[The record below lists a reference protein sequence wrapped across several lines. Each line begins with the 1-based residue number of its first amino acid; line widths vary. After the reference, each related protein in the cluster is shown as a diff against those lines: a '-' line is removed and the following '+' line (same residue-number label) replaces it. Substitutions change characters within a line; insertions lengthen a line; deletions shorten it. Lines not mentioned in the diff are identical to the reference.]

1 MKVIFHIKWKVIFYI
16 KLSLFS
22 SKNWK
27 YKHINYTLNK
37 IFCQIF
43 SLDFIGQFKYIKSM
57 KKRYSTIIFIVI
69 FALLDQI
76 SKYFFYDNAF
86 LENLSFIEPSFN
98 TGISRSLP
106 VNLILVIILTI
117 VISVL
122 ILIWYKKNYIWK
134 RATIFLIWW
143 TLGNLIDRIF
153 LWWVRDFILVFNRF
167 PIFNLA
173 DTFICTWAAL
183 IIIKELFLNKKK

>member
-1 MKVIFHIKWKVIFYI
+1 
-16 KLSLFS
+16 
-22 SKNWK
+22 
-27 YKHINYTLNK
+27 
-37 IFCQIF
+37 
-43 SLDFIGQFKYIKSM
+43 M
-57 KKRYSTIIFIVI
+57 KKRLSTAIFIIIFI
-69 FALLDQI
+69 LLDQA

-86 LENLSFIEPSFN
+86 LTNLPFLEPSFN

-106 VNLILVIILTI
+106 VNIILVIILTI
-117 VISVL
+117 IISVL

-153 LWWVRDFILVFNRF
+153 LWWVRDFLLVFKRF
-167 PIFNLA
+167 PVFNLA

-183 IIIKELFLNKKK
+183 IIIKELFFSKKK

>member
-1 MKVIFHIKWKVIFYI
+1 
-16 KLSLFS
+16 
-22 SKNWK
+22 
-27 YKHINYTLNK
+27 
-37 IFCQIF
+37 
-43 SLDFIGQFKYIKSM
+43 M
-57 KKRYSTIIFIVI
+57 KKRLSTTILIIIFV
-69 FALLDQI
+69 LLDQV

-86 LENLSFIEPSFN
+86 LENLPFIQPSFN
-98 TGISRSLP
+98 TWISRSLP
-106 VNLILVIILTI
+106 VNLILVIVLSII
-117 VISVL
+117 ISIL

-153 LWWVRDFILVFNRF
+153 LWWVRDFLLVFKRF

-173 DTFICTWAAL
+173 DSFICIWAAL

>member
-1 MKVIFHIKWKVIFYI
+1 MICFHTLTISKQFEFYY
-16 KLSLFS
+16 
-22 SKNWK
+22 KN
-27 YKHINYTLNK
+27 
-37 IFCQIF
+37 
-43 SLDFIGQFKYIKSM
+43 M
-57 KKRYSTIIFIVI
+57 KKQISLIILIVFFVLI
-69 FALLDQI
+69 DQI
-76 SKYFFYDNAF
+76 SKYLFYNNAF
-86 LENLSFIEPSFN
+86 LENLTFFEPSFN

-106 VNLILVIILTI
+106 VNLILVIILSI
-117 VISVL
+117 IISAL

-153 LWWVRDFILVFNRF
+153 LWWVRDFILVFKRF
-167 PIFNLA
+167 PVFNLA

>member
-1 MKVIFHIKWKVIFYI
+1 
-16 KLSLFS
+16 
-22 SKNWK
+22 
-27 YKHINYTLNK
+27 
-37 IFCQIF
+37 
-43 SLDFIGQFKYIKSM
+43 M
-57 KKRYSTIIFIVI
+57 KKRISTTIYMIIFI
-69 FALLDQI
+69 LLDQI
-76 SKYFFYDNAF
+76 SKYIFYNQKF
-86 LENLSFIEPSFN
+86 LQNLQIFEPAFN

-106 VNLILVIILTI
+106 VNLILVIIITI
-117 VISVL
+117 IISVL

-153 LWWVRDFILVFNRF
+153 LWWVRDFILVFKRF
-167 PIFNLA
+167 PVFNLA

>member
-1 MKVIFHIKWKVIFYI
+1 MIF
-16 KLSLFS
+16 LFS
-22 SKNWK
+22 SAKNNK
-27 YKHINYTLNK
+27 ININIIIQLKRFVKFSKTFILILYKHLN
-37 IFCQIF
+37 
-43 SLDFIGQFKYIKSM
+43 IKNTM
-57 KKRYSTIIFIVI
+57 KKRISTIIFII
-69 FALLDQI
+69 TLILLDQI

-86 LENLSFIEPSFN
+86 FQNLPFFEPSFN

-106 VNLILVIILTI
+106 VNLILIIILSI
-117 VISVL
+117 IISAL

-153 LWWVRDFILVFNRF
+153 LWWVRDFILAFKRF
-167 PIFNLA
+167 PVFNLA